1 MIYAMIINFG
11 PLSIFF
17 CGGGGEEEK
26 RAMLLTSQI
35 QNKSHIKNKK
45 DTLSFESHI
54 ENKKDTPSYEE
65 NISIFVN
72 FIVLTSTKIYYSID
86 LW

>member
-17 CGGGGEEEK
+17 GGWGGK
-26 RAMLLTSQI
+26 RRELCLTCHV

-45 DTLSFESHI
+45 DTLNFESDI

-65 NISIFVN
+65 NISMFVN
-72 FIVLTSTKIYYSID
+72 FIVLTSTKIYYSVD